1 MKKFLL
7 GVSKILFTAIM
18 ICCWQVCSLA
28 QTLASVEENSSAV
41 QVHTKKQTG
50 EQSLNDK
57 SLKEFLNELE
67 DKFQVSF
74 HYLSVTVKE
83 KFVNTK
89 LATSKIAAD
98 QIESYLQQ
106 ILDPLSLIIEKA
118 DDRRFIIYTK
128 KQPGHKIKKLKN
140 RANKH
145 AGTPR
150 NPKLEIE
157 QGADGQA
164 FRKAGLEK
172 TISGKVTSDSG
183 EELPGVNILAKGTT
197 IGSITDAEGNYK
209 VNVPDE
215 TTILVFSYVGYVT
228 EEVEIAGRT
237 VIDMV
242 LVQDISTLT
251 EVVVTAFGIE
261 KQKKALTYAAQEVRG
276 EDVGKVNNPN
286 ILNGLQGKVAGVI
299 VRQISGAPGS
309 TPEIRIRGNRSVRG
323 GNNPIYVVDGQII
336 NGRPQDID
344 PKSIETIN
352 VLKGPNAAALYGIL
366 ASNGAIVITTKKGV
380 GQQPGKAVVNFET
393 GYNVDQVT
401 RLPGTQAI
409 YGQGI
414 GGDLNLFTPFSWGP
428 RIDTLGIYT
437 NQLGEQEQAAVYD
450 NDEDFFVT
458 GGTYHANLSV
468 EKRMT
473 EGNYAIGGGY
483 TRQEGVVERTDFERF
498 NLKFAG
504 NYDISPKIKVGASIN
519 SSFTE
524 SNETTGL
531 GNSSLFYAAYFAP
544 PSYNLKGKPTNRPDD
559 PFAQINYRN
568 AHDNIYWS
576 VKNNSDN
583 DQIIR
588 TFGNINI
595 QYKPVDWISVSYRF
609 GDDYF
614 LVSTKRVLA
623 LGSGATSGRTDPP
636 SGGSIA
642 DILSYNNTI
651 NSNLNINMTRDF
663 GDFNFNLLLGSDF
676 FHRRSRTITSTGNN
690 IIVGGFDN
698 ISNTSIQATEENISR
713 RRIVGFYGN
722 FEANWKSILFL
733 NITGRNDV
741 VSNLPSNDRSFFYP
755 SIGLGFVFS
764 EVLQLPEKLL
774 TFGKIRTSYAESGQA
789 GSIYVQNEVF
799 SNNPIGAGHGAGAFE
814 FPFNGVNAFT
824 QSGRLIADDLIT
836 ENTRTY
842 EVGLDVRFLNNR
854 IGVDYTYFN
863 TLTDNQ
869 IFDVPVALSTG
880 FSTETRNAGEISSI
894 GHEVVLNATLLES
907 SAFSWD
913 LTANFT
919 TYKNKVESLGEGI
932 ESLGIGGFRT
942 QIVLEP
948 GQDYPVLRGS
958 GYARDPAT
966 GDQVMDSRVTLP
978 NGNPNPSYGMPLED
992 PNNKILGSAVPD
1004 FEFGFINTVKYK
1016 GFALSVQVDWREG
1029 GVISSGFNRL
1039 GKLYGVLDQTE
1050 NRTQEILL
1058 PGKKGFYDDQGNLVV
1073 EGNNDVA
1080 FVPGEHYFRRV
1091 LDRIRE
1097 SNVYDASFVRLRELS
1112 LSYDL
1117 PSAWLEKAGIGQATV
1132 YFTGRNLALKSNVPN
1147 ADPEES
1153 AWVGEQYLTYPQ
1165 IKSFGAGLR
1174 IKL

>member
-7 GVSKILFTAIM
+7 IISKMLITATIV
-18 ICCWQVCSLA
+18 CCWQVCSLA
-28 QTLASVEENSSAV
+28 QTLASVEDDLSAPHV
-41 QVHTKKQTG
+41 NTKDGIAQ
-50 EQSLNDK
+50 QSGNTR
-57 SLKEFLNELE
+57 SLKEFLKELE
-67 DKFQVSF
+67 IKFQVSF
-74 HYLSVTVKE
+74 HYLGVTVRE
-83 KFVNTK
+83 KLV
-89 LATSKIAAD
+89 SPE
-98 QIESYLQQ
+98 IEIGSMEGEEIEGYLRQ
-106 ILDPLSLIIEKA
+106 ILDPLALIIEKA
-118 DDRRFIIYTK
+118 DDHRFIIYAK
-128 KQPGHKIKKLKN
+128 KQQGKKIKKLKN
-140 RANKH
+140 RALKQE
-145 AGTPR
+145 GTLR
-150 NPKLEIE
+150 NPKPEIQ
-157 QGADGQA
+157 QGAGVESRSKPGFEQ
-164 FRKAGLEK
+164 
-172 TISGKVTSDSG
+172 TISGKVTSDNG
-183 EELPGVNILAKGTT
+183 EPLPGVNILAKGTT
-197 IGSITDAEGNYK
+197 IGSITDSEGNYK
-209 VNVPDE
+209 VIVPDE

-228 EEVEIAGRT
+228 EEIEIGGKT

-261 KQKKALTYAAQEVRG
+261 KQKKALTYAAQEVSG

-286 ILNGLQGKVAGVI
+286 ILNGLQGKVAGVVI
-299 VRQISGAPGS
+299 RQISGAPGS
-309 TPEIRIRGNRSVRG
+309 TPEIRIRGNRSVRS
-323 GNNPIYVVDGQII
+323 GNDPIYVIDGQII

-366 ASNGAIVITTKKGV
+366 ASNGAIVITTKKGAD
-380 GQQPGKAVVNFET
+380 QQPGKAVVNFET

-401 RLPGTQAI
+401 RLPDNQEI

-428 RIDTLGIYT
+428 RIDTLGVYT
-437 NQLGEQEQAAVYD
+437 NQLGEQEEASVYD
-450 NDEDFFVT
+450 NDKDFFVT
-458 GGTYHANLSV
+458 GGTYNANLSV
-468 EKRMT
+468 EKRMA
-473 EGNYAIGGGY
+473 EGNYAIGGSY

-498 NLKFAG
+498 NFKFAG
-504 NYDISPKIKVGASIN
+504 NYNISPKITVGASVN

-524 SNETTGL
+524 SNEVTPR

-544 PSYNLKGKPTNRPDD
+544 PSYDLGGKPIAQPDD

-576 VKNNSDN
+576 VRNNSDN
-583 DQIIR
+583 DEIIR
-588 TFGNINI
+588 TFGNVNI
-595 QYKPVDWISVSYRF
+595 QYKPSDWISVNYRF

-623 LGSGATSGRTDPP
+623 LGSGATGGRTNPP
-636 SGGSIA
+636 GGGSII

-651 NSNLNINMTRDF
+651 NSNLNVNMTKGF
-663 GDFNFNLLLGSDF
+663 GDFDFNLLVGSDF
-676 FHRRSRTITSTGNN
+676 FHRRSRTITSVGNN

-698 ISNTSIQATEENISR
+698 IANTSIQTTEENISR

-722 FEANWKSILFL
+722 LEANWKSTLFL
-733 NITGRNDV
+733 NLTGRNDL

-755 SIGLGFVFS
+755 SIGLGLVFS
-764 EVLQLPEKLL
+764 EILQLPEKSL
-774 TFGKIRTSYAESGQA
+774 TFGKIRASYAESGQA

-799 SNNPIGAGHGAGAFE
+799 TNTPIGAGHGAGSFE

-824 QSGRLIADDLIT
+824 QSGRLIADDLVT

-854 IGVDYTYFN
+854 VGVDYTYFN

-869 IFDVPVALSTG
+869 IFDVPIALSTG
-880 FSTETRNAGEISSI
+880 FSTETRNAGEISSV
-894 GHEVVLNATLLES
+894 GHEVVLNATLLKGDG
-907 SAFSWD
+907 FSWD
-913 LTANFT
+913 LTTNFT

-932 ESLGIGGFRT
+932 ESLRIGGFRT

-948 GQDYPVLRGS
+948 GEDYPVLRGS
-958 GYARDPAT
+958 GYARGPAS
-966 GDQVMDSRVTLP
+966 GEQVMDSRAVLP

-992 PNNKILGSAVPD
+992 PDTKILGSAVPD
-1004 FEFGFINTVKYK
+1004 FQFGFMNTVRYK
-1016 GFALSVQVDWREG
+1016 GLTLSVQIDWREG

-1058 PGKKGFYDDQGNLVV
+1058 PGKKGFYDEQGNLVV
-1073 EGNNDVA
+1073 EGDNDVA
-1080 FVPGEHYFRRV
+1080 FIPGEQYFRRV

-1117 PSAWLEKAGIGQATV
+1117 PSAWLEKTGLGAATV
-1132 YFTGRNLALKSNVPN
+1132 YFTGRNLALKSNVPH

-1153 AWVGEQYLTYPQ
+1153 TWVGEQYLTYPQ